1 MDEPMQPPALGPA
14 RQVDIE
20 TAGWIALALE
30 AIFGYF
36 GILGVGHAYAGRLGR
51 AIGLLVGW
59 LVVLVL
65 LGALTGLTFG
75 VAACLVLPIW
85 VAVPVISGLLAR
97 RTVLAEGRTGSWT
110 AVFGLAGVGCLGV
123 LTLIC
128 LGLVLLGG
136 LGALSS
142 AVSSAVSG

>member
-1 MDEPMQPPALGPA
+1 MDEPMQPRALGPA

-36 GILGVGHAYAGRLGR
+36 GILGVGHAYAGRLAR

-59 LVVLVL
+59 WAVLGLFGVL
-65 LGALTGLTFG
+65 TAVSLG
-75 VAACLVLPIW
+75 VAACLTVPVWI
-85 VAVPVISGLLAR
+85 AVPVISGLLAR
-97 RTVLAEGRTGSWT
+97 RTVLVEGGTGSWA
-110 AVFGLAGVGCLGV
+110 AVFGLAGAGCLGV

-128 LGLVLLGG
+128 LGVALLGG
-136 LGALSS
+136 FGALLS
-142 AVSSAVSG
+142 ALSG